1 MDTKQLGLNIR
12 KYRKKAGLS
21 QNEAAEKIGLSP
33 NYLRQIELG
42 NKVPRLSTFIKIAEV
57 LHVSADSLLLGIVSW
72 SLDIQGGEL
81 QEMIRLLN
89 PAQKKLVLEVV
100 QAIIHNITVN

>member
-33 NYLRQIELG
+33 NYLRQIEG
-42 NKVPRLSTFIKIAEV
+42 NDTLA
-57 LHVSADSLLLGIVSW
+57 
-72 SLDIQGGEL
+72 
-81 QEMIRLLN
+81 
-89 PAQKKLVLEVV
+89 
-100 QAIIHNITVN
+100 